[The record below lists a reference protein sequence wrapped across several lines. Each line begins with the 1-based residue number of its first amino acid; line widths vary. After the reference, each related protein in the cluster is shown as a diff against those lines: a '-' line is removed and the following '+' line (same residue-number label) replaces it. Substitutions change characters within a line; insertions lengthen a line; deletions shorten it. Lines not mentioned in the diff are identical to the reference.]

1 MDMRAKLVIPLTFPG
16 LNDYINAERSHR
28 QKAAKMKKQYQDAV
42 MLFIRHQIPNRF
54 DGPVYMYYT
63 WVEKD
68 RRRDKDNIAAFGR
81 KVIQDALVKDGVLK
95 NDGWANI
102 TGFSDAFA
110 VDKDEPR
117 VEVII
122 VDTLSECKY
131 ARLDGMCAEYE
142 GCGCIGP
149 FLCRNRKPVGICVEG
164 EEA

>member
-1 MDMRAKLVIPLTFPG
+1 MRTKLILPFTFPG

-28 QKAAKMKKQYQDAV
+28 QKAAKMKKEYQDAV
-42 MLFIRHQIPNRF
+42 MLFIRSQILNRF

-81 KVIQDALVKDGVLK
+81 KVIQDALVKAGVLK
-95 NDGWANI
+95 NDGWSNI
-102 TGFSDAFA
+102 AGFSDAFS
-110 VDKDEPR
+110 VDKEEPR

-122 VDTLSECKY
+122 VDTLTECKH
-131 ARLDGMCAEYE
+131 ARRDGMCTEYE

-149 FLCRNRKPVGICVEG
+149 FLCPRRKPVENCVEG
-164 EEA
+164 DEG

>member
-1 MDMRAKLVIPLTFPG
+1 MRAKFVIPLTFPG

-42 MLFIRHQIPNRF
+42 MLCIRHQIPNRF

-81 KVIQDALVKDGVLK
+81 KVIQDALVKAGVLK

-102 TGFSDAFA
+102 VGFLDTFE
-110 VDKDEPR
+110 VDKKRPR
-117 VEVII
+117 VEVEI
-122 VDTLSECKY
+122 VEKY
-131 ARLDGMCAEYE
+131 
-142 GCGCIGP
+142 
-149 FLCRNRKPVGICVEG
+149 VEG
-164 EEA
+164 EEG

>member
-1 MDMRAKLVIPLTFPG
+1 MRAKLVIPLTFPG
-16 LNDYINAERSHR
+16 LNDYIAAERSHR
-28 QKAAKMKKQYQDAV
+28 QKAAKMKREYQDAV
-42 MLFIRHQIPNRF
+42 MVCIRSQKIQKF

-81 KVIQDALVKDGVLK
+81 KVIQDALVKAGVLK

-102 TGFSDAFA
+102 AGFSDAFA

-117 VEVII
+117 MEVIL
-122 VDTLSECKY
+122 VDMLSECKY
-131 ARLDGMCAEYE
+131 ARQDGMCEYYE

-149 FLCRNRKPVGICVEG
+149 FLCPRRKPVENCVEG
-164 EEA
+164 VEG

>member
-1 MDMRAKLVIPLTFPG
+1 MRAKLVIPLIFPG

-28 QKAAKMKKQYQDAV
+28 QKAAKMKKEYQDAV
-42 MLFIRHQIPNRF
+42 MLCIRSQRLPTF

-81 KVIQDALVKDGVLK
+81 KVIQDALVKAGVLK

-102 TGFSDAFA
+102 TGFSDAFS
-110 VDKDEPR
+110 VDKGEPR
-117 VEVII
+117 VEVIL
-122 VDTLSECKY
+122 VGVLSECKY
-131 ARLDGMCAEYE
+131 ARLDGMCSEHE

-149 FLCRNRKPVGICVEG
+149 FLCRKRKPVENCVEG
-164 EEA
+164 EEG